1 MIHLNRAYGTS
12 VAVNLNIETGD
23 HSRPG
28 GDVASVLAE
37 LRWALRDWERA
48 KSLMQTSARQA
59 IQEESS

>member
-37 LRWALRDWERA
+37 LRWAL
-48 KSLMQTSARQA
+48 
-59 IQEESS
+59 